1 MPTPPRHISARE
13 AAAMLG
19 VSTATLYAYVSRGL
33 LRSEPGDGSTRAR
46 RYLLEDIAALQA
58 RKEYRREP
66 AKAAET
72 ALGYG
77 MPVLDSS
84 LTLIDDGRL
93 YYRGY
98 DVPTLARER
107 TFEEV
112 ASLLWTG
119 SFAGDELFEAA
130 PPASFDLPSHLDNL
144 DPGSPIE
151 RFQATLALAGA
162 ADLAAHRFTPPAVAA
177 TGVRILSLMAH
188 AATAGSGG
196 SMPSSLAASL
206 QDAWAP
212 DRPEARRLFSAAL
225 ILCADHELN
234 VSAFTARCVASA
246 GSTPYAAVIA
256 ALSALQGYKHGGHT
270 AHAFALLSAAAQGV
284 RPAIAGYLQGGDKL
298 PGFGHPLYPDGDPR
312 AACLLA
318 LLGEVYPASPQV
330 QLVDDVCAA
339 VYAILG
345 LRPTIDLALAALA
358 LTLSMP
364 RHTPLAIFA
373 LGRTA
378 GWIGHVIEQYALDQL
393 IRPRARYSGHA
404 PSPTAAGDAT

>member
-1 MPTPPRHISARE
+1 MPTPSRTVTARE

-33 LRSEPGDGSTRAR
+33 LRSEPGEGSSRAR
-46 RYLLEDIAALQA
+46 LYLVEDIAALQA

-84 LTLIDDGRL
+84 LTLIEDGRL

-112 ASLLWTG
+112 AALLWAG
-119 SFAGDELFEAA
+119 SFAVDGLFAVPLAGADSRLHEA
-130 PPASFDLPSHLDNL
+130 LDGL

-151 RFQATLALAGA
+151 RFQTVLAQAGA
-162 ADLAAHRFTPPAVAA
+162 ADLAAHRFTPAAVAA
-177 TGVRILSLMAH
+177 TGARILALLTRCATGTTD
-188 AATAGSGG
+188 AAAS
-196 SMPSSLAASL
+196 PSLANSL
-206 QDAWAP
+206 RQAWAP
-212 DRPEARRLFSAAL
+212 NRPEAEGLLSAAL

-246 GSTPYAAVIA
+246 GSTPYAVVIA
-256 ALSALQGYKHGGHT
+256 ALAALQGYKHGGHT
-270 AHAFALLSAAAQGV
+270 AHAAALLAAAAHGI
-284 RPAIAGYLQGGDKL
+284 RPAIAGYLQGGDRL

-312 AACLLA
+312 ATCLLA
-318 LLGEVYPASPQV
+318 LLAERCPGSAQV
-330 QLVDDVCAA
+330 QLAGDVCEA

-345 LRPTIDLALAALA
+345 LRPTIDFGLAALGLA
-358 LTLSMP
+358 LGTP
-364 RHTPLAIFA
+364 RHSPLALFA

-378 GWIGHVIEQYALDQL
+378 GWIGHAIEQYVLDQL
-393 IRPRARYSGHA
+393 IRPRARYTGLA
-404 PSPTAAGDAT
+404 PKGDQ